1 MRRRWLRLAAGVAV
15 AVLSMS
21 GCGVTRGLYGVPL
34 PGGEG
39 AFGPIYHVTVV
50 FDNVMDLVPQS
61 SVKVGDVSVGSVEK
75 ISLTPDFK
83 AKVLCRIKK
92 SVKLPANAIAILQ
105 QTSLLGEKFIELAP
119 PTGQAP
125 QGTLADG
132 ATIGD
137 GSATAYPDVEEVFGA
152 LSAVLNGGSLE
163 RLQTI
168 SVELSKALGGREQQ
182 VRDFL
187 KQLNTLVS
195 GLDAQKQ
202 AIVRA
207 IDGLDRLSGELAS
220 QTGTIT
226 VALRDL
232 GPGLKVLADQK
243 DQLTRMLT
251 GLSRLGQ
258 ISTKV
263 INASK
268 DNTVADLN
276 ALKPVLGELA
286 AAGQSLPRSLDLL
299 LDYPFPNSA
308 TKGML
313 GDYANL
319 YATVDVSSICN
330 VAPVPG
336 FCSSTGAAGPAGAAG
351 TPGSGPTS
359 PGLPSVRVPAPS
371 IRPVPAPTPTIGGLG
386 ALLGSGAG

>member
-1 MRRRWLRLAAGVAV
+1 MKRRWLTLAAAAAAAVVA
-15 AVLSMS
+15 LS
-21 GCGVTRGLYGVPL
+21 GCGVTQGLYGVPL

-39 AFGPIYHVTVV
+39 EFGSIYHVTVV
-50 FDNVMDLVPQS
+50 FDNVMDLVPQA

-92 SVKLPANAIAILQ
+92 SVQLPANAVATLE

-119 PTGQAP
+119 PSAGRP
-125 QGTLADG
+125 QGVLADG
-132 ATIGD
+132 AVISD
-137 GSATAYPDVEEVFGA
+137 GSTTAYPDIEEVFGA

-187 KQLNTLVS
+187 TQLNVLLS
-195 GLDAQKQ
+195 GLDQQKQ
-202 AIVRA
+202 SIVRA
-207 IDGLDRLSGELAS
+207 IDGLDRLSTQLAQ
-220 QTGTIT
+220 QTGTID

-232 GPGLKVLADQK
+232 GPGLKVLADEHT
-243 DQLTRMLT
+243 QLTRMLT

-258 ISTKV
+258 ISTRV

-268 DNTVADLN
+268 DNTVANLY

-286 AAGQSLPRSLDLL
+286 AAGASLPRSLDLL
-299 LDYPFPNSA
+299 LDYPFPDSA

-319 YATVDVSSICN
+319 YATVDVSSTCN
-330 VAPVPG
+330 LAPVPG
-336 FCSSTGAAGPAGAAG
+336 FCAATGALPGAPGGRA
-351 TPGSGPTS
+351 GSGPAS
-359 PGLPSVRVPAPS
+359 PGLGSVPLPGPSVHA
-371 IRPVPAPTPTIGGLG
+371 VPAPTPTLGGLG
-386 ALLGSGAG
+386 ALLGSGAR